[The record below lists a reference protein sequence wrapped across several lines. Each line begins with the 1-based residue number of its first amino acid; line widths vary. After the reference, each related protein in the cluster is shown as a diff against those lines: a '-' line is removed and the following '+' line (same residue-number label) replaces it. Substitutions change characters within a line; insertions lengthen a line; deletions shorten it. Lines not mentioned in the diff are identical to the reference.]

1 MRNAQGSMRTF
12 GACALNDAQGA
23 GWGIC
28 AHENWPV
35 VFDYYFWLEWMTFW
49 TLRPGINDEVD
60 DSESADK
67 RNAWSAYEAESE
79 NKKNGCKDVCC
90 KFCGQQFR

>member
-1 MRNAQGSMRTF
+1 MRKARA
-12 GACALNDAQGA
+12 GAFARMKIDQLCLT
-23 GWGIC
+23 II
-28 AHENWPV
+28 
-35 VFDYYFWLEWMTFW
+35 FWQEWMTFW

-79 NKKNGCKDVCC
+79 NKKNDCKDVCC